1 MNKKYF
7 SVHSINAMKAKQF
20 SIFRANIEN
29 TKDKIELATNIFP
42 SDNWIFEYHDEKKS
56 LKVVL

>member
-1 MNKKYF
+1 
-7 SVHSINAMKAKQF
+7 MKAKQF

-29 TKDKIELATNIFP
+29 TKDKIELARNIFP

-56 LKVVL
+56 LNVVL